1 MVGFDSDHNIRFPV
15 PELFCDGQTMDGG
28 GGGRWHHIVLVLNRT
43 LLKNSTLNVYIDGRA
58 KFLPTHPSNH
68 HHGHQQQSSSYKLHY
83 ISSIVGGQPGI
94 ANTSPLYINAFIGT
108 PPAHRRLPSS
118 LLWKQGPCHLVEELL
133 QPSFVAYIFMLGPN
147 YIGSFQA
154 VNYLPGGSM
163 AQSIAEDRLIFG
175 LNSRATSIM
184 TLSKMRRVYSRFD
197 CKQIA
202 KIIGISSHENAT
214 PIYVLHNSAGHLCG
228 PSRPLGGVLIG
239 NVGARCF
246 VPKQITLTFS
256 DIGGAYPLLGLI
268 ANAASMEALYAGVKA
283 LVCVLRANVELQLEM
298 ERINGYQTMAMLL
311 RRKRPHLN
319 SHILH
324 LLFELISSLNVRLLY
339 QLSRTMYISSGGGAS
354 GSLDGS
360 GSAAGGGG
368 GGGGSS
374 SSSSSFSSSGGH
386 PANYRAFKEL
396 LVDSIDLWIQA
407 DLLKTVLEHLH
418 EIIYES
424 SAASSP
430 ETVESS
436 RKELE
441 EDVEEEEEPSS
452 DYTVTLRNSLLK
464 VVLQLMSRNSSPN
477 VNAAMAEEL
486 VRVLGFDWFLL
497 FLGRGLNA
505 ETTTIGAVNL
515 MLVLSNSTLF
525 LRFKDGG
532 GGGGHH
538 YNGGWLKDANSFIAN
553 KGGLQLLGFNISTSS
568 SSESS
573 SHPENS
579 GGQQK
584 DQQSTSAGGHRQSR
598 AINSIQKELLTL
610 PGFQHLNWLLAAHCY
625 KPKVYLILLQ
635 TMFGYYRP
643 SSLTPATLEKIEQCT
658 ELTTDSLMRALMG
671 GGGGGRN
678 PKTFK
683 SEEMVCKE
691 LAVAVFALLN
701 AVFWSPPGG
710 RHALKYREYP
720 RVLMYFVRYLYSNN
734 RDFRFYCQGNGDLLN
749 ALCRSVISNPLT
761 GVETELTGHEGAQ
774 LVFDFILTIFV
785 NVINTGH
792 PSGGGSTSGGL
803 SGSLSGLTNVATT
816 ALFSSQKPITTFE
829 AILAGFA
836 PCRQAQTR
844 FLSLFMDTVI
854 SSQEYNSFHHPQHH
868 QQQQLPPE
876 SATIILNF
884 SHAFANI
891 VLMMSTVVDRLWANA
906 YVDDRKKVLECL
918 VRILRVHAA
927 NESAKGAGQ
936 QSSSTSSASAT
947 FTKSLKSLT
956 FQLSEVT
963 LLYKSANRCLLYLIS
978 RSVDSMADRMFIF
991 EVLQLLYQHRAVL
1004 ITSKANSDAEF
1015 FICLT
1020 HCLLQLIDAEAISL
1034 ASSANK
1040 SLGGGGNSRSG
1051 AVPSNS
1057 TCNSTALWTVM
1068 PRKDALYWTSIH
1080 ASIIRDFV
1088 EHQVRQKRILDYHLK
1103 KYVLTEW
1110 LNYEYEFLTREK
1122 AIWGPTYGS
1131 RRLDKWMLDMTEG
1144 PNRMRKKMI
1153 RNEQFYTHYP
1163 YRPEFDAMDARMIK
1177 FKSPVSHDSKEYY
1190 RRVYSE
1196 RYFHLDKLE
1205 GGGQQSFELE
1215 VTVDGV
1221 GGGGGGT
1228 PVRSAC
1234 NSTSSPKA
1242 AFGGG
1247 DGRRTPLSS
1256 ARVLRTKSSSDY
1268 DDNDGPLS
1276 AGDAFDGSAS
1286 SDAFDLLSEYV
1297 DVNSSE
1303 LEGGAGP
1310 ATPGGKQ
1317 ASGANVKKEEGEQN
1331 DNEAILRLLEEGE
1344 TISHMFRVARVQG
1357 LDSFE
1362 GLLLFGKEHFYL
1374 VDGFTL
1380 LKSREIR
1387 DIDSLPANL
1396 HDPIIPSTTPQ
1407 PFSSSSSAAS
1417 AASTRQVTKK
1427 VCSKFAYEDIK
1438 EVHKRRYLLQPIALE
1453 LFSLDGRNSLVVFPR
1468 HLRNKVYSRFL
1479 SVAVHITDNAADS
1492 LMGQKRSANVETGGL
1507 LSNFIGETSVTQRWV
1522 RGEISNFQYLM
1533 NLNTLAGRSYN
1544 DLMQYPVFP
1553 WIVADYSSPELD
1565 LSNPA
1570 SFRDL
1575 SKPMGAQTTERLEQ
1589 FKKRF
1594 SEFDADT
1601 NMKGGPYHY
1610 GTFYSSA
1617 MIVASY
1623 LVRLEPFTQHFL
1635 RLQGGHFDLADRMFH
1650 SVGDAWLSAAK
1661 HNMAD
1666 LKELIPEFFYLP
1678 EFLRNSNRFDFGAKQ
1693 NGVKLDD
1700 VVLPP
1705 WAKDDPREFIR
1716 VHRAALECDYVSAHL
1731 HEWIDLIFGAKQ
1743 NGPAAVE
1750 ATNVFHHLFYEG
1762 NADIYNIDD
1771 PLKKNATIGFIN
1783 NFGQIPKQLF
1793 KKPHPM
1799 KKVFSFGGAGGG
1811 GSGSGGHSFGP
1822 AGSKVFIHYL
1832 DHLRPSLQPI
1842 KELKGAVG
1850 QIIQQEK
1857 ATLLAVEQNK
1867 VLIPPAFNRY
1877 VAWGFA
1883 DHSLRIGPYESDR
1896 ALYVWESELF
1906 PPNGEILCSTVP
1918 NSRVIVTAGT
1928 NSVIS
1933 VWRFKGRQALV
1944 LSLVQKLYGH
1954 TEAVTCLASS
1964 ASYGIIVS
1972 GSRDRTC
1979 ILWDLNRLV
1988 FIRQLGGGPTPLHG
2002 CPVAAIA
2009 INDLTGDIATC
2020 CSTMLYLWTINGE
2033 LIASV
2038 NTLHVPVSAN
2048 CSQILCLAFSTYNEW
2063 DANNV
2068 ILTGSSDGVVKLWTV
2083 AYVQEQ

>member
-1 MVGFDSDHNIRFPV
+1 MATPREPVISNPFLSQPDPAISSLSSALFDPPFIEFDMSQEGFSCIFIPSVAPISTVAPASGPSNLLTGAIVGNSDVPVSVIGGIGNGERAFPSQTGLSFTTWIYIHPRSYQSSTSSNSSSSSTGEDLQHNISILTLYRSNQANKEFTCLQAYIDPRDRSLTITTQEVPLFSGQQQQPTSATATNQTKMVGFDSDHNIRFPV

-118 LLWKQGPCHLVEELL
+118 LLWKQGPCHLVEEPL

-163 AQSIAEDRLIFG
+163 AAGGSGGGGGGSSAASQLSQVVGGGQGHQSGQSHHLQQSIAEDRLIFG

-339 QLSRTMYISSGGGAS
+339 QLSRTMYISSGGGGS
-354 GSLDGS
+354 GSLDSS

-424 SAASSP
+424 SAASSVLINPRSSFGFSGSSSGRLKTLSIAHLREMNLLGRLVNITREHQAVLAADERTMHLLLVLCFKLLNQSNRQKDILYFGQFIASLLPKP

-436 RKELE
+436 RKELD

-584 DQQSTSAGGHRQSR
+584 DQQSTRAAGHRQSR

-761 GVETELTGHEGAQ
+761 GVETELTGHEGAG

-792 PSGGGSTSGGL
+792 PSGGGSTSGGGL

-854 SSQEYNSFHHPQHH
+854 SSQEYNSFHHPHH

-891 VLMMSTVVDRLWANA
+891 VLMMSMVVDRLWANA

-1040 SLGGGGNSRSG
+1040 SLGGGGGNSRSG

-1057 TCNSTALWTVM
+1057 TWYVVPGERPSTPPIAKSSGGSSVAAAAETDEGALLIASVAKKIWEEIYSSKRSLLEETMKVTLPLTTTAAQQRHPHFGLTAVAPDISQLRDLLYDSTLRFWHAYLDGEHQRQRRKLNSLSFDQQALGGGGGSGSGGTNIITEKLTNMNKFNNLVSKSAGGFVSKIVGGTSGVVGTAISSAVGTATGRKTDVFRTASSDLASSTTSSSSLLSSSSNSTALWTVM

-1221 GGGGGGT
+1221 GGGT

-1242 AFGGG
+1242 FAGG

-1303 LEGGAGP
+1303 LEGAGGP

-1317 ASGANVKKEEGEQN
+1317 GSGANVKKEEGEQN

-1387 DIDSLPANL
+1387 DIDSLPA
-1396 HDPIIPSTTPQ
+1396 
-1407 PFSSSSSAAS
+1407 
-1417 AASTRQVTKK
+1417 K
-1427 VCSKFAYEDIK
+1427 
-1438 EVHKRRYLLQPIALE
+1438 
-1453 LFSLDGRNSLVVFPR
+1453 
-1468 HLRNKVYSRFL
+1468 
-1479 SVAVHITDNAADS
+1479 
-1492 LMGQKRSANVETGGL
+1492 
-1507 LSNFIGETSVTQRWV
+1507 
-1522 RGEISNFQYLM
+1522 
-1533 NLNTLAGRSYN
+1533 
-1544 DLMQYPVFP
+1544 
-1553 WIVADYSSPELD
+1553 
-1565 LSNPA
+1565 
-1570 SFRDL
+1570 
-1575 SKPMGAQTTERLEQ
+1575 
-1589 FKKRF
+1589 
-1594 SEFDADT
+1594 
-1601 NMKGGPYHY
+1601 
-1610 GTFYSSA
+1610 
-1617 MIVASY
+1617 
-1623 LVRLEPFTQHFL
+1623 
-1635 RLQGGHFDLADRMFH
+1635 
-1650 SVGDAWLSAAK
+1650 
-1661 HNMAD
+1661 
-1666 LKELIPEFFYLP
+1666 
-1678 EFLRNSNRFDFGAKQ
+1678 
-1693 NGVKLDD
+1693 
-1700 VVLPP
+1700 
-1705 WAKDDPREFIR
+1705 
-1716 VHRAALECDYVSAHL
+1716 
-1731 HEWIDLIFGAKQ
+1731 
-1743 NGPAAVE
+1743 
-1750 ATNVFHHLFYEG
+1750 
-1762 NADIYNIDD
+1762 
-1771 PLKKNATIGFIN
+1771 
-1783 NFGQIPKQLF
+1783 
-1793 KKPHPM
+1793 
-1799 KKVFSFGGAGGG
+1799 
-1811 GSGSGGHSFGP
+1811 
-1822 AGSKVFIHYL
+1822 
-1832 DHLRPSLQPI
+1832 
-1842 KELKGAVG
+1842 
-1850 QIIQQEK
+1850 
-1857 ATLLAVEQNK
+1857 
-1867 VLIPPAFNRY
+1867 
-1877 VAWGFA
+1877 
-1883 DHSLRIGPYESDR
+1883 
-1896 ALYVWESELF
+1896 
-1906 PPNGEILCSTVP
+1906 
-1918 NSRVIVTAGT
+1918 
-1928 NSVIS
+1928 
-1933 VWRFKGRQALV
+1933 
-1944 LSLVQKLYGH
+1944 
-1954 TEAVTCLASS
+1954 
-1964 ASYGIIVS
+1964 
-1972 GSRDRTC
+1972 
-1979 ILWDLNRLV
+1979 
-1988 FIRQLGGGPTPLHG
+1988 
-2002 CPVAAIA
+2002 
-2009 INDLTGDIATC
+2009 
-2020 CSTMLYLWTINGE
+2020 
-2033 LIASV
+2033 
-2038 NTLHVPVSAN
+2038 
-2048 CSQILCLAFSTYNEW
+2048 
-2063 DANNV
+2063 
-2068 ILTGSSDGVVKLWTV
+2068 
-2083 AYVQEQ
+2083 